1 MGEIKTFRDLH
12 AWQVGMDTVVLTYEL
27 TSGFPS
33 EERVGLVSQMRRAAV
48 SVPSNVAEGQAVK
61 APRWSLRHVVTAIDS
76 ATELE
81 TQLEAAIRL
90 RFVSRERAQPLAASI
105 DRLQKL
111 LYGIR
116 RERQLRLGVSV
127 ATVGAVVL
135 SFVSASPDAH
145 RASHIAHR
153 ASRLANR
160 ASIRTTGRSRPASL
174 CG

>member
-27 TSGFPS
+27 TSGLPS
-33 EERVGLVSQMRRAAV
+33 DERFGLVSQMRRAAL

-61 APRWSLRHVVTAIDS
+61 TSRWSLGYVVTAIGS

-90 RFVSRERAQPLAASI
+90 RFISHERAQPLADAI

-111 LYGIR
+111 LYGHR
-116 RERQLRLGVSV
+116 RERHRRLGISV
-127 ATVGAVVL
+127 ATVSTAALLVFL
-135 SFVSASPDAH
+135 RFS
-145 RASHIAHR
+145 
-153 ASRLANR
+153 
-160 ASIRTTGRSRPASL
+160 
-174 CG
+174 

>member
-1 MGEIKTFRDLH
+1 MGAIKTFRDLH

-61 APRWSLRHVVTAIDS
+61 APRWSLRHVVTAIGS

-90 RFVSRERAQPLAASI
+90 RFVSRERAAQPLAASI

-135 SFVSASPDAH
+135 LFCLRFA
-145 RASHIAHR
+145 
-153 ASRLANR
+153 
-160 ASIRTTGRSRPASL
+160 
-174 CG
+174 

>member
-27 TSGFPS
+27 TADFPS
-33 EERVGLVSQMRRAAV
+33 EERFGLVSQMRRAAV

-61 APRWSLRHVVTAIDS
+61 TPRWSWRDVVTAIGS

-90 RFVSRERAQPLAASI
+90 HFVSRERAQSLADSI

-116 RERQLRLGVSV
+116 RERQRRLGLSV
-127 ATVGAVVL
+127 ATVSTVAFL
-135 SFVSASPDAH
+135 LLRFS
-145 RASHIAHR
+145 
-153 ASRLANR
+153 
-160 ASIRTTGRSRPASL
+160 
-174 CG
+174 